1 MTNVTISMR
10 DRQFDRST
18 TDGGLSQSART
29 CHEFFSIWH
38 SSPDLYH
45 LFLHAAA
52 VVMII
57 YE

>member
-1 MTNVTISMR
+1 MR
-10 DRQFDRST
+10 DREFDRST
-18 TDGGLSQSART
+18 TDGGLSQSVRT

-45 LFLHAAA
+45 LFLHA